1 MSDHSIELNFLCM
14 KILSLALTGL
24 FFLAVSCGN
33 DDQTDGGNKSE
44 SILADSSAF
53 KPGTELTGCYIM
65 IQGKDTATLEL
76 TVADSTVS
84 GNLNFKRFEKDS
96 NQGTIDGVIRDGLIL
111 ANYAFQSE
119 GRRSVREVVFLM
131 RGESL
136 LEGYGEIEV
145 KGDSAKFVNIT
156 GLKFLPTPFIK
167 TNCAK

>member
-1 MSDHSIELNFLCM
+1 M
-14 KILSLALTGL
+14 KSLSLALTGL
-24 FFLAVSCGN
+24 LFLAVSCAN
-33 DDQTDGGNKSE
+33 DDQTTGATE
-44 SILADSSAF
+44 SDAISKDSSAF
-53 KPGTELTGCYIM
+53 KPGAALAGCYIM